1 MATGAAHGPTGGA
14 SQAPYIERSEN
25 QFAFYPGGKLEI
37 NAAAPGSFKIA
48 GWDNSSV
55 RVEMERVF
63 FYVSPE
69 QAQALSK
76 SYPVRITNTP
86 TVARISSAGSPK
98 PGAVMEFNAVV
109 YVPRERTDLNIKMIK
124 GDLSVSALNGEIEAT
139 IEEGNVEARDLS
151 GYFSAVT
158 KQGDVDVELQ
168 GKRWTGHSFTAATR
182 RGAINLIL
190 PADYSAALQLET
202 KDGRISVDYP
212 DQIVEGNLSRCR

>member
-1 MATGAAHGPTGGA
+1 
-14 SQAPYIERSEN
+14 
-25 QFAFYPGGKLEI
+25 
-37 NAAAPGSFKIA
+37 
-48 GWDNSSV
+48 
-55 RVEMERVF
+55 
-63 FYVSPE
+63 
-69 QAQALSK
+69 
-76 SYPVRITNTP
+76 
-86 TVARISSAGSPK
+86 
-98 PGAVMEFNAVV
+98 
-109 YVPRERTDLNIKMIK
+109 MIK

-212 DQIVEGNLSRCR
+212 DQIVEGESVPLQVMGKKKVRSVNMNIGSGGSVVKLMTLLGDIVFKSRPGGSGDPD

>member
-1 MATGAAHGPTGGA
+1 MVSRLIPAMFILAAVWQPVQPMGQRAGA

-109 YVPRERTDLNIKMIK
+109 YVP
-124 GDLSVSALNGEIEAT
+124 
-139 IEEGNVEARDLS
+139 
-151 GYFSAVT
+151 
-158 KQGDVDVELQ
+158 
-168 GKRWTGHSFTAATR
+168 GKEPT
-182 RGAINLIL
+182 
-190 PADYSAALQLET
+190 
-202 KDGRISVDYP
+202 
-212 DQIVEGNLSRCR
+212 